1 MKCKCGHVE
10 IAHKEFHKMC
20 EEKDCNCKQFTPSEE
35 VCPTRKKGKKC
46 NVCDSLE
53 NKGCSKCKGMGVYH
67 SPSCFKLSDKIRFCK
82 ILGYVNETEDIKE
95 FIRRLKEE
103 FPYTKDGCYFYH
115 AEIKKKIDKLAG
127 DFNE

>member
-1 MKCKCGHVE
+1 

-20 EEKDCNCKQFTPSEE
+20 EEKDCDCKQFTPSEE

-67 SPSCFKLSDKIRFCK
+67 SPSCFKLSDKIKFCK

-95 FIRRLKEE
+95 FIRRLKRNTYWVNCHSDLCEE
-103 FPYTKDGCYFYH
+103 
-115 AEIKKKIDKLAG
+115 IDKLAG
-127 DFNE
+127 DFNG